1 MAADGK
7 GACILP
13 HGVLFRGNAEGE
25 IRKNIVKAGY
35 IKGLIGLP
43 QNLFYGTGIPACII
57 ILDKQEASDRKGIF
71 MIDAKDGFVKD
82 GNMNRLREEDIQR
95 IVDTWEAWVDVPH
108 YARFVPQEEIEKN
121 DYNLNIPRYVDTFEA
136 EDVID
141 LDAITRIQLNQL
153 QGQLL
158 RVVIDHPQLSVDVF
172 FDENKVRLE
181 PTVTGH
187 SQTPSIF
194 EQRPYD
200 VQNKITDATATLHVA
215 NVVELVKLLLSD
227 MDQIG
232 NIPLQGDYHLLQDI
246 QRIIQQAEPDLA
258 AHLSPWIGPQLAHE
272 LSKIQ
277 LAPKQLKRSLQ
288 SHLFFVEDALK
299 EDSGL
304 FAPRWQMDDLNRET
318 RQLNQEVDRLEA
330 RFQQLQAQFN
340 SHQQSTQN

>member
-1 MAADGK
+1 MWSILAL
-7 GACILP
+7 GA
-13 HGVLFRGNAEGE
+13 VER
-25 IRKNIVKAGY
+25 
-35 IKGLIGLP
+35 
-43 QNLFYGTGIPACII
+43 II
-57 ILDKQEASDRKGIF
+57 HQ
-71 MIDAKDGFVKD
+71 
-82 GNMNRLREEDIQR
+82 
-95 IVDTWEAWVDVPH
+95 
-108 YARFVPQEEIEKN
+108 
-121 DYNLNIPRYVDTFEA
+121 
-136 EDVID
+136 VID

-246 QRIIQQAEPDLA
+246 QRIMQQAEPDLA

-272 LSKIQ
+272 LGKIQ

-288 SHLFFVEDALK
+288 SHLFFIEDTLK

-304 FAPRWQMDDLNRET
+304 FAPRWQMDDLHRET
-318 RQLNQEVDRLEA
+318 RQLNQELDRLEA
-330 RFQQLQAQFN
+330 KFQQLHASFN
-340 SHQQSTQN
+340 PAKHSSQD

>member
-1 MAADGK
+1 MWSILAL
-7 GACILP
+7 GA
-13 HGVLFRGNAEGE
+13 VER
-25 IRKNIVKAGY
+25 
-35 IKGLIGLP
+35 
-43 QNLFYGTGIPACII
+43 II
-57 ILDKQEASDRKGIF
+57 HQ
-71 MIDAKDGFVKD
+71 
-82 GNMNRLREEDIQR
+82 
-95 IVDTWEAWVDVPH
+95 
-108 YARFVPQEEIEKN
+108 
-121 DYNLNIPRYVDTFEA
+121 
-136 EDVID
+136 VID

-181 PTVTGH
+181 ATVTGH

-246 QRIIQQAEPDLA
+246 QRIMQQAEPDLA

-272 LSKIQ
+272 LGKIQ

-288 SHLFFVEDALK
+288 SHLFFIEDTLK

-304 FAPRWQMDDLNRET
+304 FAPRWQMDDLHRET
-318 RQLNQEVDRLEA
+318 RQLNQELDRLEA
-330 RFQQLQAQFN
+330 QFQQLHASFN
-340 SHQQSTQN
+340 PAKHSSQD

>member
-1 MAADGK
+1 MWSILAL
-7 GACILP
+7 GA
-13 HGVLFRGNAEGE
+13 VER
-25 IRKNIVKAGY
+25 
-35 IKGLIGLP
+35 
-43 QNLFYGTGIPACII
+43 II
-57 ILDKQEASDRKGIF
+57 HQ
-71 MIDAKDGFVKD
+71 
-82 GNMNRLREEDIQR
+82 
-95 IVDTWEAWVDVPH
+95 
-108 YARFVPQEEIEKN
+108 
-121 DYNLNIPRYVDTFEA
+121 
-136 EDVID
+136 VID

-246 QRIIQQAEPDLA
+246 QRIMQQAEPDLA

-272 LSKIQ
+272 LGKIQ

-288 SHLFFVEDALK
+288 SHWFFIEDTLK

-304 FAPRWQMDDLNRET
+304 FAPRWQMDDLHRET
-318 RQLNQEVDRLEA
+318 RQLNQELDRLEA
-330 RFQQLQAQFN
+330 KFQQLHASFN
-340 SHQQSTQN
+340 PAKHSSQD

>member
-1 MAADGK
+1 MWSILAL
-7 GACILP
+7 GA
-13 HGVLFRGNAEGE
+13 VER
-25 IRKNIVKAGY
+25 
-35 IKGLIGLP
+35 
-43 QNLFYGTGIPACII
+43 II
-57 ILDKQEASDRKGIF
+57 HQ
-71 MIDAKDGFVKD
+71 V
-82 GNMNRLREEDIQR
+82 
-95 IVDTWEAWVDVPH
+95 T
-108 YARFVPQEEIEKN
+108 
-121 DYNLNIPRYVDTFEA
+121 
-136 EDVID
+136 D

-215 NVVELVKLLLSD
+215 NVVELAKLLLSD

-246 QRIIQQAEPDLA
+246 QRIMQQAEPDLA

-272 LSKIQ
+272 LGKIQ

-288 SHLFFVEDALK
+288 SHLFFIEDTLK

-304 FAPRWQMDDLNRET
+304 FAPRWQMDDLHRET
-318 RQLNQEVDRLEA
+318 RQLNQELDRLEA
-330 RFQQLQAQFN
+330 KFQQLHASFN
-340 SHQQSTQN
+340 PAKHSSQD

>member
-1 MAADGK
+1 MWSILAL
-7 GACILP
+7 GA
-13 HGVLFRGNAEGE
+13 VER
-25 IRKNIVKAGY
+25 
-35 IKGLIGLP
+35 
-43 QNLFYGTGIPACII
+43 II
-57 ILDKQEASDRKGIF
+57 HQ
-71 MIDAKDGFVKD
+71 
-82 GNMNRLREEDIQR
+82 
-95 IVDTWEAWVDVPH
+95 
-108 YARFVPQEEIEKN
+108 
-121 DYNLNIPRYVDTFEA
+121 
-136 EDVID
+136 VID

-246 QRIIQQAEPDLA
+246 QRIMQQAEPDLA

-272 LSKIQ
+272 LGKIQ

-288 SHLFFVEDALK
+288 SHLFFIEDTLK

-304 FAPRWQMDDLNRET
+304 FAPRWQMDDLHRET
-318 RQLNQEVDRLEA
+318 RQLNQELDRLEA
-330 RFQQLQAQFN
+330 KFQQLHASFN
-340 SHQQSTQN
+340 PAKHLSQD